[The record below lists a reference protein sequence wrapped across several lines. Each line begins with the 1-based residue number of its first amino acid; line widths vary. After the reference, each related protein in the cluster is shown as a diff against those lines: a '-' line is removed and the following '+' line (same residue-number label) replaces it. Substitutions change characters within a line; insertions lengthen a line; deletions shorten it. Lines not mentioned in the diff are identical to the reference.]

1 MPASFP
7 AANPHVA
14 GMSPYV
20 PGEQPQGGG
29 WVKLNTNEN
38 PYPPSLRALEAIRLA
53 LVNDGAALR
62 LYPSPDSA
70 PLREAVAAFHGFDAA
85 RVVAG
90 NGSDDILNLIIRAYA
105 GPGRPIGMLNPSY
118 SLYPVLA
125 AALGAEVIKG
135 EVTEALGDD
144 VDAVA
149 RCGASVFF
157 LTNPNAPLGVA
168 FSPETV
174 RAVARAFP
182 GLLVVDEAYAAFADQ
197 DCVAL
202 ARELPNVVVTRTMSK
217 AHALAGLRAGY
228 ALCPPGVAEILHRV
242 RDSYNLDRLA
252 QVAAAAA
259 LADREWL
266 DVTVAQ
272 VRATRDRLA
281 AVLRGLGWQV
291 NPAAGNFVLA
301 APVSS
306 TRAASAETA
315 AHCFEFLRA
324 RKILVRRFPG
334 HRLTEK
340 SLRVSVGTEQ
350 ETDLFLQAVSA
361 WMEGG
366 G

>member
-1 MPASFP
+1 MSAPFP
-7 AANPHVA
+7 IANPHVA

-38 PYPPSLRALEAIRLA
+38 PYPPSLRSLEAIRLA

-70 PLREAVAAFHGFDAA
+70 PLREAVAACHGFEAA

-125 AALGAEVIKG
+125 AAQAAEVIKV
-135 EVTEALGDD
+135 EITDDLGVD
-144 VDAVA
+144 VAAIA
-149 RCGASVFF
+149 RSGASVFF

-168 FSPETV
+168 FSPVVV
-174 RAVARAFP
+174 RAVAQAVP
-182 GLLVVDEAYAAFADQ
+182 GLLVVDEAYAAFADE

-202 ARELPNVVVTRTMSK
+202 ARELPNVVVTRTLSK

-228 ALCPPGVAEILHRV
+228 ALCPPGVAEVLHRV

-259 LADREWL
+259 LGDREWL
-266 DVTVAQ
+266 DVTVTQ
-272 VRATRDRLA
+272 VRATRDRLVA
-281 AVLRGLGWQV
+281 ALRGLGWQV
-291 NPAAGNFVLA
+291 NPANGNFVLA
-301 APVSS
+301 APVS
-306 TRAASAETA
+306 TKRPASVETA

-324 RKILVRRFPG
+324 RKILVRRFPH

-340 SLRVSVGTEQ
+340 SLRISVGTEQ
-350 ETDLFLQAVSA
+350 ETDLFLRAVAA
-361 WMEGG
+361 WMEG
-366 G
+366 